1 MKNEQ
6 LLRCIAGHLA
16 RLSSNS
22 GQESTPSNFAVG
34 ALLAL
39 TKAEQLDYSSLK
51 SSETRGLRMW
61 RKAKGIC
68 LEIERG
74 GDVPTHGEWLAG
86 YYFNDAIIRIAVA
99 YEHIVRH
106 ATKLHGK
113 ELFRQLKTEALRKRG
128 FKQEWAT
135 SWESV
140 HKEMNRLKH
149 QNLKFVDGPLLQ
161 YDQALQALDYLVYA
175 LKWGTKRRNR

>member
-1 MKNEQ
+1 MTNNQ
-6 LLRCIAGHLA
+6 RLRCIAGHLA
-16 RLSSNS
+16 RLSPSS
-22 GQESTPSNFAVG
+22 GQQSTPLNFAVG

-39 TKAEQLDYSSLK
+39 TKAEQLDYPSLK
-51 SSETRGLRMW
+51 SSGTRGLRMW

-74 GDVPTHGEWLAG
+74 LDLPTHGEWLAG
-86 YYFNDAIIRIAVA
+86 YYFNDGIIRIAVA

-106 ATKLHGK
+106 VTKLHGN
-113 ELFRQLKTEALRKRG
+113 ESFRRLKREAVREGLKTE
-128 FKQEWAT
+128 WVS

-140 HKEMNRLKH
+140 HKEVNRLKH
-149 QNLKFVDGPLLQ
+149 QNLKFVDGPLLK
-161 YDQALQALDYLVYA
+161 YDQALQALDHLVYA